1 MPPDAELVDSI
12 RFWAAFHKLTALITT
27 TRANLILAWSDLLL
41 MLLIFWSVDYRRD
54 LTLPHDS
61 SFQRFPHVLTHRRT
75 FARTQKRVKYASVDG
90 APQEGYRM
98 SATGTARE
106 ESQSMEFSVTKSALL
121 NELNTT
127 QGVVE
132 RKTTIPILSNLLVEA
147 RDGHVTIT
155 ATDLE
160 LSVRTSCEAK
170 VKKEGAGTI
179 PAKKLLEI
187 VRLLPEGEIKFKL
200 LENHW
205 VEIVSDR
212 KKYKL
217 VGMAKENFPA
227 LPAMP
232 HVLVKIPAALL
243 EGLISK
249 TKFAISMEESRYRLN
264 GGLLILKPDTLAM
277 VATDGHR
284 LALAE
289 TDQKLAGLNGE
300 IKVLIPKKAMDEVEK
315 LSSVSGKDA
324 KMDFAKDERHLFF
337 QVGHRLL
344 ISRILTGQFPNYEAV
359 LPRDNNKSVV
369 LERGELCDAVK
380 RVSQLADQ
388 RSHAVKLAVSRDG
401 IEISASSPEYG
412 EAKENIEKDYKGDPI
427 SIGFNSSYML
437 DFLAAAAEGPISI
450 ELKDEQSAGQMRP
463 LADDSYRYRYIIM
476 PMRI

>member
-1 MPPDAELVDSI
+1 
-12 RFWAAFHKLTALITT
+12 
-27 TRANLILAWSDLLL
+27 
-41 MLLIFWSVDYRRD
+41 
-54 LTLPHDS
+54 
-61 SFQRFPHVLTHRRT
+61 
-75 FARTQKRVKYASVDG
+75 
-90 APQEGYRM
+90 M

-106 ESQSMEFSVTKSALL
+106 ESEAMEFSVTKSALL
-121 NELNTT
+121 DELTTT

-147 RDGHVTIT
+147 REGRVMIT

-160 LSVRTSCEAK
+160 LSVRTSCQAK

-179 PAKKLLEI
+179 PAKKLLEL

-200 LENHW
+200 LDNHW
-205 VEIVSDR
+205 VEIVSDK

-232 HVLVKIPAALL
+232 HVLVKIPATVL

-249 TKFAISMEESRYRLN
+249 TKFAISMEESRYTLN

-289 TDQKLAGLNGE
+289 TDQKLSGLNGE
-300 IKVLIPKKAMDEVEK
+300 VKVLIPKKAMDEVEK
-315 LSSVSGKDA
+315 LSSVAGSEA
-324 KMDFAKDERHLFF
+324 QMDFSKDESHLFF
-337 QVGHRLL
+337 QAGHRLL

-359 LPRDNNKSVV
+359 LPRDNSKSVV
-369 LERGELCDAVK
+369 LERTELHDAIR

-388 RSHAVKLAVSRDG
+388 RSHAVKLAVSKEG

-412 EAKENIEKDYKGDPI
+412 EARETIDKEYKGDPI
-427 SIGFNSSYML
+427 SIGFNSSYVL
-437 DFLAAAAEGPISI
+437 DFLSAAADGPISI

-463 LADDSYRYRYIIM
+463 LADESYRYRYIIM

>member
-1 MPPDAELVDSI
+1 MPTPAQA
-12 RFWAAFHKLTALITT
+12 RQGGQAL
-27 TRANLILAWSDLLL
+27 
-41 MLLIFWSVDYRRD
+41 
-54 LTLPHDS
+54 
-61 SFQRFPHVLTHRRT
+61 
-75 FARTQKRVKYASVDG
+75 
-90 APQEGYRM
+90 
-98 SATGTARE
+98 E
-106 ESQSMEFSVTKSALL
+106 ESQAMEFSVTKSNLV

-147 RDGHVTIT
+147 SGSRLTIT

-179 PAKKLLEI
+179 PAKKLLDL

-200 LENHW
+200 LDNHW

-212 KKYKL
+212 KKYKM

-227 LPAMP
+227 
-232 HVLVKIPAALL
+232 IPAVPHTLVQIPASVL
-243 EGLISK
+243 ESLIAR
-249 TKFAISMEESRYRLN
+249 TKFAISLEESRYTLN
-264 GGLLILKPDTLAM
+264 GGLMILKPDTLAM

-300 IKVLIPKKAMDEVEK
+300 VRVLIPKKAMDEVEK
-315 LSSVSGKDA
+315 LAATADA
-324 KMDFAKDERHLFF
+324 DAQMDFARDESNLFF

-359 LPRDNNKSVV
+359 LPKDNNRTIV
-369 LERGELCDAVK
+369 LERGELADAVR

-388 RSHAVKLAVSRDG
+388 RSRAVKFSVSNEG
-401 IEISASSPEYG
+401 VEISASSAEYG
-412 EAKENIEKDYKGDPI
+412 EAKETLEKEYKGDPLA
-427 SIGFNSSYML
+427 IGFNAQYML
-437 DFLAAAAEGPISI
+437 DFLGAAAEGPVSI

-463 LADDSYRYRYIIM
+463 LADENYRYRYIIM

>member
-1 MPPDAELVDSI
+1 
-12 RFWAAFHKLTALITT
+12 
-27 TRANLILAWSDLLL
+27 
-41 MLLIFWSVDYRRD
+41 
-54 LTLPHDS
+54 
-61 SFQRFPHVLTHRRT
+61 
-75 FARTQKRVKYASVDG
+75 
-90 APQEGYRM
+90 M

-106 ESQSMEFSVTKSALL
+106 ESQAMEFSVTKSALL

-147 RDGHVTIT
+147 REGRVTIT

-160 LSVRTSCEAK
+160 LSVRTSCDAK

-179 PAKKLLEI
+179 PAKKLLEL

-200 LENHW
+200 LDNHW
-205 VEIVSDR
+205 VEIVSER

-232 HVLVKIPAALL
+232 HVLVKIPAAAL

-249 TKFAISMEESRYRLN
+249 TKFAISMEESRYTLN

-289 TDQKLAGLNGE
+289 TDQKLSGLNGE
-300 IKVLIPKKAMDEVEK
+300 VKVLIPKKAMDEVEK
-315 LSSVSGKDA
+315 LSAVSGDEA
-324 KMDFAKDERHLFF
+324 KMDFAKDESHLFF

-369 LERGELCDAVK
+369 LQRVELADAVR

-388 RSHAVKLAVSRDG
+388 RSHAVKFAVSG
-401 IEISASSPEYG
+401 EGVEISASSPEYG
-412 EAKENIEKDYKGDPI
+412 EAKETIEKDYQGEPI
-427 SIGFNSSYML
+427 AIGFNSSYVL
-437 DFLAAAAEGPISI
+437 DFLAAAAEGPVSI

-463 LADDSYRYRYIIM
+463 LADESYRYRYIIM

>member
-1 MPPDAELVDSI
+1 MPTPAQA
-12 RFWAAFHKLTALITT
+12 RQGGQAL
-27 TRANLILAWSDLLL
+27 
-41 MLLIFWSVDYRRD
+41 
-54 LTLPHDS
+54 
-61 SFQRFPHVLTHRRT
+61 
-75 FARTQKRVKYASVDG
+75 
-90 APQEGYRM
+90 
-98 SATGTARE
+98 E
-106 ESQSMEFSVTKSALL
+106 ESQAMEFSVTKSDLV

-147 RDGHVTIT
+147 SGSRLTIT

-160 LSVRTSCEAK
+160 LSVRTSCDAK

-179 PAKKLLEI
+179 PAKKLLDL

-200 LENHW
+200 LDNHW

-212 KKYKL
+212 KKYKM

-227 LPAMP
+227 IPAVP
-232 HVLVKIPAALL
+232 HTLVQIPAAVL
-243 EGLISK
+243 ESLIAR
-249 TKFAISMEESRYRLN
+249 TKFAISLEESRYTLN
-264 GGLLILKPDTLAM
+264 GGLMILKPDTLAM

-300 IKVLIPKKAMDEVEK
+300 VRVLIPKKAMDEVEK
-315 LSSVSGKDA
+315 LAATADA
-324 KMDFAKDERHLFF
+324 DAQMDFARDESNLFF

-359 LPRDNNKSVV
+359 LPKDNNRTIV
-369 LERGELCDAVK
+369 LERGELADAVR

-388 RSHAVKLAVSRDG
+388 RSRAVKFSVSNEG
-401 IEISASSPEYG
+401 VEISASSPEYG
-412 EAKENIEKDYKGDPI
+412 EAKEILEKEYKGDPLA
-427 SIGFNSSYML
+427 IGFNAQYML
-437 DFLAAAAEGPISI
+437 DFLAAAAEGPVSI

-463 LADDSYRYRYIIM
+463 LADENYRYRYIIM